1 MASGALTVEQKVII
15 KILVVASWAT
25 TKLAEK
31 HSSHHKTDV
40 LERWHWRP
48 FGILSLVRLPGLL
61 GAGVEEDAISTGQ
74 LSLLREHGEL
84 LLQGV

>member
-1 MASGALTVEQKVII
+1 MEQQVII
-15 KILVVASWAT
+15 KISVESYAT

-31 HSSHHKTDV
+31 HSSHRKTDV
-40 LERWHWRP
+40 PEKWPWRP
-48 FGILSLVRLPGLL
+48 FGILSLARFPGLL

-74 LSLLREHGEL
+74 LSLLKEHGEL

>member
-1 MASGALTVEQKVII
+1 MEQQVII
-15 KILVVASWAT
+15 KISVDSYAT

-31 HSSHHKTDV
+31 HSFHRKTDV
-40 LERWHWRP
+40 PEKWPWRP
-48 FGILSLVRLPGLL
+48 FGILSLARFPGLL

-74 LSLLREHGEL
+74 LSLLKEHGEL

>member
-1 MASGALTVEQKVII
+1 MGQQVII
-15 KILVVASWAT
+15 KISVNSCAT

-31 HSSHHKTDV
+31 HFSHHKTDV
-40 LERWHWRP
+40 LERWPWRP
-48 FGILSLVRLPGLL
+48 FGILSLARLPGLL

-74 LSLLREHGEL
+74 LSLLREHDEL

>member
-1 MASGALTVEQKVII
+1 MEQQVII
-15 KILVVASWAT
+15 KISVDSCAT

-31 HSSHHKTDV
+31 HSSHRKTDV
-40 LERWHWRP
+40 PEKWPWR
-48 FGILSLVRLPGLL
+48 LSLARFPGLL

-74 LSLLREHGEL
+74 LSLLKKHGEL